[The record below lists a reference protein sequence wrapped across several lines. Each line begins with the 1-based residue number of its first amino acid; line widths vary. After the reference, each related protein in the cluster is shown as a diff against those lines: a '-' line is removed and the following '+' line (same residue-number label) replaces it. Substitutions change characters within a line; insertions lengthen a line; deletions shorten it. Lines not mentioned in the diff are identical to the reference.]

1 MVDAVRKAQNPSNNA
16 KDTKVTLEIPLH
28 ALSRELPLE
37 MVEGIKNLKSY
48 MRSKDLLEVSSDQSR
63 RQKENLAICYR
74 KLDDTLRQVAT
85 DGIAREAARDKLTT
99 LSRKDQ

>member
-1 MVDAVRKAQNPSNNA
+1 MVDAVRKAQNPRYNA

-37 MVEGIKNLKSY
+37 MVEGVKHLKSY
-48 MRSKDLLEVSSDQSR
+48 MRSKDILEISSDQSR

-85 DGIAREAARDKLTT
+85 DGIAKEAAKDRVTS
-99 LSRKDQ
+99 LSRRDQ

>member
-1 MVDAVRKAQNPSNNA
+1 MVDAVRKAQNPRYNA

-37 MVEGIKNLKSY
+37 MVEGVKQLKSY
-48 MRSKDLLEVSSDQSR
+48 MRSKDILEISSEQGR

-85 DGIAREAARDKLTT
+85 DGIAREAAKDRVTS
-99 LSRKDQ
+99 LSRRDQ